1 MPAEY
6 TKHKSHIMKV
16 MFLCCVGRPKRINGV
31 WEDTKVGCW
40 PIVGTAQQKKRGKR
54 ARGEWKF
61 VKKSIDYELYKQY
74 LIEKVLP
81 MLRSKLPRDR
91 SHNPDGTP
99 KTVYLQDDG
108 ASPHKKILVDPDF
121 LAACTAGGFH
131 FEMRRQ
137 PAQSPDL
144 NILDLGFFAHLQAIT
159 YHLKCD
165 ADEKELIRRVFRA
178 WNSSKPEILNDLF
191 LTLQSI
197 MKCIIEQGGK
207 NDYKFPRLH
216 KDKLKNR
223 GLLPQH
229 LKCNV
234 FEMTLLNGHIT
245 QLTEQVQRE
254 MEEKARDAE
263 AMDAMTIIDRLEEQP
278 CPDEMNAMTLGVDY
292 FWPEFGDP

>member
-1 MPAEY
+1 EEITARLSTVPSKERNDIATLSEVLGVSSTSVRRY
-6 TKHKSHIMKV
+6 IEKGKIKFTKGSLKPLHNTKH
-16 MFLCCVGRPKRINGV
+16 LLDRLL
-31 WEDTKVGCW
+31 
-40 PIVGTAQQKKRGKR
+40 
-54 ARGEWKF
+54 
-61 VKKSIDYELYKQY
+61 YLYKQY

-121 LAACTAGGFH
+121 LAACTAEGFH

-159 YHLKCD
+159 YHLKCG
-165 ADEKELIRRVFRA
+165 ADEKELILRVFRA

-197 MKCIIEQGGK
+197 MKCIIEQAGK

-223 GLLPQH
+223 GQLPQH
-229 LKCNV
+229 LKCN
-234 FEMTLLNGHIT
+234 
-245 QLTEQVQRE
+245 
-254 MEEKARDAE
+254 
-263 AMDAMTIIDRLEEQP
+263 
-278 CPDEMNAMTLGVDY
+278 
-292 FWPEFGDP
+292 